1 MSPFACMRSQIAT
14 EERWWRGSVVRMK
27 SSFEQL
33 SRFTMA
39 WKRGTL
45 RSASSRG
52 VRFSLAAVCTI
63 LMPCSSVPVRKN
75 TSWPSS
81 RMKRAMASVAIAS

>member
-1 MSPFACMRSQIAT
+1 
-14 EERWWRGSVVRMK
+14 MK

-33 SRFTMA
+33 NFFTMA

-45 RSASSRG
+45 RSTNWRG
-52 VRFSLAAVCTI
+52 VNFSLAAVCNI

-75 TSWPSS
+75 TSRPSS
-81 RMKRAMASVAIAS
+81 RMNRAMASVAIAS